1 MSNNVTTLQERQVQ
15 GRAML
20 QTNLSNIMKAVNGD
34 VAKASTFQAA
44 ILNML
49 TDQNL
54 AECSV
59 ESIIK
64 NAINIIQLGLNP
76 QKTFGQAYIVPF
88 GSAKDDNG
96 FKQAQLQ
103 IGYKG
108 FIAIA
113 YRNGWN
119 FRAIAVYK
127 CDKFSIE
134 FNGLSDKIVYK
145 ANYEKQNN
153 EDSKWVWENLRGVI
167 VYARDS
173 KGAEFSEFVPFA
185 KLEKL
190 RLKSQNQKNP
200 NELTFIWAQWAEEMY
215 KAKALKYVATRL
227 PITENMAQAISMEN
241 EVYNNENIET
251 VEIISDNSNSLLNEV
266 INLADE
272 KNVPIERIL
281 EAFGKTDMSE
291 MAQKDLLTAKKRL
304 EISPKKERVA

>member
-1 MSNNVTTLQERQVQ
+1 M
-15 GRAML
+15 
-20 QTNLSNIMKAVNGD
+20 
-34 VAKASTFQAA
+34 
-44 ILNML
+44 
-49 TDQNL
+49 
-54 AECSV
+54 
-59 ESIIK
+59 
-64 NAINIIQLGLNP
+64 
-76 QKTFGQAYIVPF
+76 
-88 GSAKDDNG
+88 
-96 FKQAQLQ
+96 
-103 IGYKG
+103 
-108 FIAIA
+108 
-113 YRNGWN
+113 
-119 FRAIAVYK
+119 
-127 CDKFSIE
+127 
-134 FNGLSDKIVYK
+134 
-145 ANYEKQNN
+145 
-153 EDSKWVWENLRGVI
+153 RGVI

-291 MAQKDLLTAKKRL
+291 MTQKDLLTAKKRL